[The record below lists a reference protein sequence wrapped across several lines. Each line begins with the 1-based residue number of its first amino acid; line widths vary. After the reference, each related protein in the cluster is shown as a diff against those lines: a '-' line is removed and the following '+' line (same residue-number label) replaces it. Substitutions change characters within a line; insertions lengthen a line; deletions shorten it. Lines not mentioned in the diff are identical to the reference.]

1 MIFASSLAALPL
13 LFLLTGCGGDDGP
26 RAPEALVIG
35 LPFDPGSLNPVALPY
50 ALSQQLVDQTQLPLA
65 RRHAGPDGLTF
76 TPGLAT
82 AWTWSDDHLRL
93 TFTLNPAARW
103 DDGSPVT
110 SADVAFTYALIDDPA
125 VASNWLADGKL
136 IREVLTPDATTVT
149 FVFEEPAAELLLMSA
164 ASHNI
169 LQASRVQDADRASLR
184 GHAYSRAPSSSGP
197 YRVATWA
204 PDDHLVLEPNPQ
216 TLTPPKIQRVIA
228 RVVPEYGTRIL
239 ELERGALD
247 LLMDIELGDVA
258 RLTAER
264 PDLRLIRT
272 PDASVSYIGWNLDD
286 PRLAEPKLRE
296 ALDLSIDRQALIREM
311 YTVGDEPYARVAT
324 GSVAPSLGPW
334 HNAALA
340 PTPHDPSR
348 ARTLLT
354 ELGYADTNGDGVLD
368 RDGAPLRIELLL
380 QSGIP
385 ESQRLGVRVQGMLKE
400 IGVALEL
407 VAVEP
412 NRFSATAREGD
423 FEAILWGFGNNPKVD
438 LAVQWRSDG
447 AYNWMSYSDPET
459 DRLIDAAR
467 RATNPVE
474 AQAHTREVQA
484 RVYAARPASFLVWS
498 DQVSAVSARVVGAQM
513 TVLSALE
520 GLETWTLTPK

>member
-1 MIFASSLAALPL
+1 MIFSTTFTTLTALI
-13 LFLLTGCGGDDGP
+13 FLTGCGGGGP
-26 RAPEALVIG
+26 SAPEALVLG

-50 ALSQQLVDQTQLPLA
+50 ALSQQLVEQTQLPLA

-82 AWTWSDDHLRL
+82 AWTWSEDRLQL

-110 SADVAFTYALIDDPA
+110 SADVAFTYTLIDDPA

-136 IREVLTPDATTVT
+136 IRSVLTPDATTVT

-169 LQASRVQDADRASLR
+169 LQASRLKDADRASLR

-204 PDDHLVLEPNPQ
+204 PDDHLVLEPNPHS
-216 TLTPPKIQRVIA
+216 LTPPKIQRVIA
-228 RVVPEYGTRIL
+228 RVVPEYSTRIL

-247 LLMDIELGDVA
+247 LLMDVELNDVA
-258 RLTAER
+258 RLAAER

-286 PRLAEPKLRE
+286 PRLTEPKLRE
-296 ALDLSIDRQALIREM
+296 ALDLSIHREALIREM
-311 YTVGDEPYARVAT
+311 YTVADEPYARIAT

-348 ARTLLT
+348 ARTLLA

-412 NRFSATAREGD
+412 NRFSATAREGE

-467 RATNPVE
+467 RATDPAE
-474 AQAHTREVQA
+474 AQALTREIQA
-484 RVYAARPASFLVWS
+484 RVHAARPASFLVWS
-498 DQVSAVSARVVGAQM
+498 DQVSAVGPRVVGAQM
-513 TVLSALE
+513 SVLSALE
-520 GLETWTLTPK
+520 SLETWTLATK

>member
-1 MIFASSLAALPL
+1 MILTAPLVTVALIL
-13 LFLLTGCGGDDGP
+13 SQAGCGGEGAVVND
-26 RAPEALVIG
+26 ALVLAI
-35 LPFDPGSLNPVALPY
+35 PFDPGSLNPVALPY

-65 RRHAGPDGLTF
+65 RRYAGPDGLTF

-82 AWTWSDDHLRL
+82 EWRWSEDHLSL

-125 VASNWLADGKL
+125 VASNWLADGEL
-136 IREVLTPDATTVT
+136 IREVLTPDAATVT
-149 FVFEEPAAELLLMSA
+149 FVFAEPASELLLMCA

-169 LQASRVQDADRASLR
+169 LQASRVKDADRASLR

-204 PDDHLVLEPNPQ
+204 PDDHLVLVPNPHA
-216 TLTPPKIQRVIA
+216 LTPPKIQRVIA
-228 RVVPEYGTRIL
+228 RIVPEYSTRIL
-239 ELERGALD
+239 ELERGAVD
-247 LLMDIELGDVA
+247 LLMDVELGDVA
-258 RLTAER
+258 RLAADR

-272 PDASVSYIGWNLDD
+272 PDAAVSYIGWNLRD

-296 ALDLSIDRQALIREM
+296 ALDLTIDREVLIREM
-311 YTVGDEPYARVAT
+311 YTVGGEPYARVAT

-340 PTPHDPSR
+340 PSPHDPAR
-348 ARTLLT
+348 ARALLA
-354 ELGYADTNGDGVLD
+354 ELGYADADGDGVLD

-385 ESQRLGVRVQGMLKE
+385 ESERLAVRAQAMLKE
-400 IGVALEL
+400 IGVALVL

-412 NRFSATAREGD
+412 NRFSATAREGK

-447 AYNWMSYSDPET
+447 AYNWMAYSDPET

-467 RATNPVE
+467 RATNPAE
-474 AQAHTREVQA
+474 AQAFTREAQA

-498 DQVSAVSARVVGAQM
+498 DQVSAVSPRVVGAQM

-520 GLETWTLTPK
+520 GLETWTLVGK